1 MLTVQLLE
9 QELSA
14 NVGVDTLVTLSLNV
28 DLSPAQQVL
37 VELTPTVPLLEGFS
51 LLLYLNLFSL
61 SMFLGQQYANAN
73 LATQVTHTQ
82 TVFLILVPVAPA
94 ARELFVKTM
103 DVQPSASVLHNILE
117 TPMLRVD
124 EIPAVGMLVVLTQTV
139 LEVETEPFVN
149 VEVDILEAPTAGQD
163 AEPTHVWRVFVE
175 QELNAKIKEDDL
187 FANVYQAI
195 KETPTLAVFK
205 GSVTKTLIVDLSELV
220 KTTSVLILVA
230 FLVDKEQTV
239 PYRIM

>member
-37 VELTPTVPLLEGFS
+37 VELTPTVPLLEG
-51 LLLYLNLFSL
+51 
-61 SMFLGQQYANAN
+61 QPCANAN
-73 LATQVTHTQ
+73 QATQVTHTQ
-82 TVFLILVPVAPA
+82 TVFLILAPVAPV

-124 EIPAVGMLVVLTQTV
+124 EIPAVGMLAVLTQTV

>member
-37 VELTPTVPLLEGFS
+37 VELTPTVPLLEG
-51 LLLYLNLFSL
+51 
-61 SMFLGQQYANAN
+61 QPYANAN

>member
-28 DLSPAQQVL
+28 DLSRAQQVL
-37 VELTPTVPLLEGFS
+37 VELTLTVPLLEG
-51 LLLYLNLFSL
+51 
-61 SMFLGQQYANAN
+61 QPCANAN
-73 LATQVTHTQ
+73 QATQVTHTQ

-124 EIPAVGMLVVLTQTV
+124 EIPAVGMLAVLTQTV

>member
-1 MLTVQLLE
+1 VASMLTVQLLE

-28 DLSPAQQVL
+28 DLSHARQVL
-37 VELTPTVPLLEGFS
+37 AELTPTVPLLEGRPS
-51 LLLYLNLFSL
+51 
-61 SMFLGQQYANAN
+61 ANAN
-73 LATQVTHTQ
+73 QATLVTHTQ

-103 DVQPSASVLHNILE
+103 DEQPSASVLHNILE
-117 TPMLRVD
+117 TPMLHVD
-124 EIPAVGMLVVLTQTV
+124 EILAVGMFAVLTQTV

-149 VEVDILEAPTAGQD
+149 VEVDISEAPTAGQD
-163 AEPTHVWRVFVE
+163 VEPTHVWRVFVE
-175 QELNAKIKEDDL
+175 QELNARIKEDDL

-195 KETPTLAVFK
+195 KEIPTLAVFK
-205 GSVTKTLIVDLSELV
+205 GSVMRTPIVDLSELV
-220 KTTSVLILVA
+220 KTTSVLILAA

>member
-28 DLSPAQQVL
+28 DLSHAQQVL
-37 VELTPTVPLLEGFS
+37 VELTLTVPLLEG
-51 LLLYLNLFSL
+51 
-61 SMFLGQQYANAN
+61 QPCANAN
-73 LATQVTHTQ
+73 QATQVTHTQ
-82 TVFLILVPVAPA
+82 TVFLILAPVAPV

-205 GSVTKTLIVDLSELV
+205 GSVMKTLIVDLSELV

>member
-37 VELTPTVPLLEGFS
+37 VELTLTVPLLEG
-51 LLLYLNLFSL
+51 
-61 SMFLGQQYANAN
+61 QPCANAN
-73 LATQVTHTQ
+73 QATQVTHTQ

>member
-37 VELTPTVPLLEGFS
+37 VELTLTVPLLEG
-51 LLLYLNLFSL
+51 
-61 SMFLGQQYANAN
+61 QPYANAN
-73 LATQVTHTQ
+73 QATQVTHTQ

-94 ARELFVKTM
+94 ARALFVKTM

-175 QELNAKIKEDDL
+175 RELNAKIKEDDL

>member
-1 MLTVQLLE
+1 VASMLTVQLLE

-28 DLSPAQQVL
+28 DLSHARQVL
-37 VELTPTVPLLEGFS
+37 VELTPTVPLLEGRPS
-51 LLLYLNLFSL
+51 
-61 SMFLGQQYANAN
+61 ANAN
-73 LATQVTHTQ
+73 QATQVTHTQ

-103 DVQPSASVLHNILE
+103 DEQPSASVLHNILE
-117 TPMLRVD
+117 TPMLHVD
-124 EIPAVGMLVVLTQTV
+124 EIPAVGMFAVLTQTV

-163 AEPTHVWRVFVE
+163 VEPTHVWRVFVE
-175 QELNAKIKEDDL
+175 QELNARIKEDDL

-195 KETPTLAVFK
+195 KEIPTLAVFK
-205 GSVTKTLIVDLSELV
+205 GSVMRTPIVDLSELV
-220 KTTSVLILVA
+220 KTTSVLILAA

>member
-37 VELTPTVPLLEGFS
+37 VELTPTVPLLEG
-51 LLLYLNLFSL
+51 
-61 SMFLGQQYANAN
+61 QPCANAN
-73 LATQVTHTQ
+73 QATQVTHTQ
-82 TVFLILVPVAPA
+82 TVFLILAPVAPV

>member
-37 VELTPTVPLLEGFS
+37 VELTPTVPLLEG
-51 LLLYLNLFSL
+51 
-61 SMFLGQQYANAN
+61 QPCANAN
-73 LATQVTHTQ
+73 QATQVTHTQ

>member
-37 VELTPTVPLLEGFS
+37 VELTLTVPLLEG
-51 LLLYLNLFSL
+51 
-61 SMFLGQQYANAN
+61 QPCANAN
-73 LATQVTHTQ
+73 QATQVTHTQ
-82 TVFLILVPVAPA
+82 TVFLILAPVAPV

-124 EIPAVGMLVVLTQTV
+124 EIPAVGMLAVLTQTV

>member
-37 VELTPTVPLLEGFS
+37 VELTLTVPLLEG
-51 LLLYLNLFSL
+51 
-61 SMFLGQQYANAN
+61 QPCANAN
-73 LATQVTHTQ
+73 QATQVTHTQ
-82 TVFLILVPVAPA
+82 TVFLILAPVAPV

>member
-37 VELTPTVPLLEGFS
+37 VELTPTVPLLEG
-51 LLLYLNLFSL
+51 
-61 SMFLGQQYANAN
+61 QPCANAN
-73 LATQVTHTQ
+73 QATQVTHTQ

-117 TPMLRVD
+117 TPMLCVD

-205 GSVTKTLIVDLSELV
+205 GSVMKTLIVDLSELV

>member
-28 DLSPAQQVL
+28 DLSRAQQVL
-37 VELTPTVPLLEGFS
+37 VELTLTVPLLEG
-51 LLLYLNLFSL
+51 
-61 SMFLGQQYANAN
+61 QPCANAN
-73 LATQVTHTQ
+73 QATQVTHTQ
-82 TVFLILVPVAPA
+82 TVFLILAPVAPV

-117 TPMLRVD
+117 TPMLHVD
-124 EIPAVGMLVVLTQTV
+124 EIPAVGMLAVLTQTV

-205 GSVTKTLIVDLSELV
+205 GSVMKTLIVDLSELV